1 MSEMNRKTE
10 CAAVL
15 RGHGTTSGRSAANV
29 QFDTEKPRTKC
40 PLVAHCL
47 PSCTDHRPTRIEI
60 EKKLTIV
67 SESGART
74 NLLCDAL
81 FPRLLSSRF
90 LLGLANL
97 LAHLFFKLLEDIC
110 HLVRAG
116 FRC

>member
-60 EKKLTIV
+60 EKSYGVLV
-67 SESGART
+67 SVKFLHLEINLAANFTALVWAR
-74 NLLCDAL
+74 A
-81 FPRLLSSRF
+81 
-90 LLGLANL
+90 
-97 LAHLFFKLLEDIC
+97 
-110 HLVRAG
+110 
-116 FRC
+116 